1 MHILHSAALG
11 AAYLALAAL
20 PADAQGLIVTRVDSD
35 AALGQLLPQPAVRAQ
50 ARAGNKAWGGTHE
63 LSITELTGGPPSK
76 AQQQWKNG
84 QTLPFR
90 VTYDGLG
97 YLAFDVGG
105 RVVTREVDATFSALA
120 LRAASTRK
128 GTSMRATDLRLNH
141 SDVGESLLAA
151 ATPSSM
157 DVDALVVQG
166 PNLQLGFVLRG
177 QLRLAWEQGVA
188 HGDQLTF
195 DVWLGDLAGV
205 EQDYCSATPNSAGTS
220 CDLDWSGQTSISTD
234 SLALSATGGVP
245 HAACLFIASDSAQS
259 LPFGNGW
266 LCVGPNIARLSSVLN
281 FDASGAV
288 GFAVPL
294 ATGALAEGPLAVAPG
309 DLRTFQL
316 WYRDPQGPPEFF
328 NLSDALALTFLP

>member
-11 AAYLALAAL
+11 AACLALAAL
-20 PADAQGLIVTRVDSD
+20 PAEAQGLIVSHVDSD
-35 AALGQLLPQPAVRAQ
+35 AALSQFLPQPSVRAQ

-63 LSITELTGGPPSK
+63 VSITELAGGAPTK
-76 AQQQWKNG
+76 GQQQWKNG
-84 QTLPFR
+84 QTVPFR

-105 RVVTREVDATFSALA
+105 RVFTREVDASFSGLA

-128 GTSMRATDLRLNH
+128 GTSLRASDLRLNF
-141 SDVGESLLAA
+141 SDIGESLLAA
-151 ATPSSM
+151 ATPSSD

-177 QLRLAWEQGVA
+177 QLRLAWQQGVP

-195 DVWLGDLAGV
+195 DVWLGDLASV
-205 EQDYCSATPNSAGTS
+205 EQDYCSATLNSAGTS
-220 CDLDWSGQTSISTD
+220 CDLDWSGQTSISAD
-234 SLALSATGGVP
+234 ALALSATGGVP

-281 FDASGAV
+281 FDPSGAV
-288 GFAVPL
+288 SFPVSL
-294 ATGALAEGPLAVAPG
+294 TTGALADGPLAVAPG
-309 DLRTFQL
+309 DLRTFQV